1 MKALKKKQVQM
12 IDVSD
17 ILPYD
22 GSHNTESAVNFIAKS
37 LEQYGF
43 QQPIVIDG
51 NKTIVAGNAL
61 YKAACQIGLS
71 KVPCI
76 TVSELSDEEVKQY
89 RIADNKT
96 SEFARWNQDK
106 LKKELSYLDDI
117 STLQFCFDENLLSYI
132 SASPLAQLSKKEV
145 NNTSDEVS
153 MPKKSEEKADSS
165 FKDSLSSIDKGMVV
179 KPVEYIEH
187 ICSKCGKKII
197 LKK

>member
-1 MKALKKKQVQM
+1 MKELKKKQVQM
-12 IDVSD
+12 LDVSEV
-17 ILPYD
+17 LPYD

-37 LEQYGF
+37 LEKYGF

-51 NKTIVAGNAL
+51 NNSIVSGNAL

-76 TVSELSDEEVKQY
+76 NVSELSDEEVKQY

-132 SASPLAQLSKKEV
+132 SATPISQVSQREINNTPVNSVESKEKKEKE
-145 NNTSDEVS
+145 EVS
-153 MPKKSEEKADSS
+153 
-165 FKDSLSSIDKGMVV
+165 FKESLSSIDKNMVA
-179 KPVEYIEH
+179 KPVEYIDH
-187 ICSKCGKKII
+187 ICSNCGKKII

>member
-1 MKALKKKQVQM
+1 MKELKKKQVQM

-51 NKTIVAGNAL
+51 NNTIVAGNAL

-76 TVSELSDEEVKQY
+76 TVSELSEDEVKQY

-106 LKKELSYLDDI
+106 LKKELSFLDDI

-132 SASPLAQLSKKEV
+132 TAAPLAQLSNKDVNKTSVDVKKG
-145 NNTSDEVS
+145 
-153 MPKKSEEKADSS
+153 EEKADAS
-165 FKDSLSSIDKGMVV
+165 FKDSLSSIDKGMAV

-197 LKK
+197 IKK